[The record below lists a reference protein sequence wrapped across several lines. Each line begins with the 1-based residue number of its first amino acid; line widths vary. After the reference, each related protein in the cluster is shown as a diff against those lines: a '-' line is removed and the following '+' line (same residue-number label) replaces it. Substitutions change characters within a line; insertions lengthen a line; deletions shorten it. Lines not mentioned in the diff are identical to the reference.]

1 MESQQD
7 RKPSNPCEQPRPAE
21 VPPPAPK
28 KRFRLVKLEERITPK
43 NHRRVGSIST
53 EATYNSLY

>member
-7 RKPSNPCEQPRPAE
+7 RKPSEQPRPAE
-21 VPPPAPK
+21 VPLPVPK

-43 NHRRVGSIST
+43 NSKGVGSISI

>member
-7 RKPSNPCEQPRPAE
+7 RKPAEPPEPPRPAE

-28 KRFRLVKLEERITPK
+28 KRFRFIRLEPRETP
-43 NHRRVGSIST
+43 RAGGGPPVQGI
-53 EATYNSLY
+53 Y